1 MNKQSLSGFF
11 VVFCLCAALCA
22 VPALAYTDVAEDDAF
37 FEAVVKAEQYGLMN
51 GTGEGLFE
59 PDEPVSRAMMVT
71 ILGRALGAPA
81 GQYGQPD
88 FADVAPG
95 SWYAPYVAW
104 AAQSG
109 IASGV
114 GGGRFEPERT
124 VTRQE
129 AAVFILRAYQEAGLG
144 PQGAWSIQLD
154 YADLAQ
160 VAQWAYEGVSYCTLK
175 GVMGDINGRFEPGGE
190 VSRGDATVMAVALFD
205 DVTQELYENA
215 VADAVEAEPGEVY
228 PLVTLIPGAPMTTW
242 DDNGRVLLLTWHDDP
257 QSYPAGQDAVLK
269 DGEVW
274 TFTDGEIRSWY
285 QDEGRDAPSLTL
297 RLEQLIGLPRDSG
310 YTHVSALWARPQDL
324 LRPAYSTDVADD
336 RMDNYFSGQTDE
348 EYLAWFEENI
358 EWSYTQSA
366 WPWTRLGYTYDWSL
380 YGGEYGLTEFVIV
393 PDSTVS
399 VEFTLT
405 TQEFIEWLGQ

>member
-1 MNKQSLSGFF
+1 M
-11 VVFCLCAALCA
+11 
-22 VPALAYTDVAEDDAF
+22 
-37 FEAVVKAEQYGLMN
+37 
-51 GTGEGLFE
+51 
-59 PDEPVSRAMMVT
+59 
-71 ILGRALGAPA
+71 
-81 GQYGQPD
+81 
-88 FADVAPG
+88 
-95 SWYAPYVAW
+95 
-104 AAQSG
+104 
-109 IASGV
+109 
-114 GGGRFEPERT
+114 
-124 VTRQE
+124 
-129 AAVFILRAYQEAGLG
+129 
-144 PQGAWSIQLD
+144 
-154 YADLAQ
+154 
-160 VAQWAYEGVSYCTLK
+160 
-175 GVMGDINGRFEPGGE
+175 
-190 VSRGDATVMAVALFD
+190 
-205 DVTQELYENA
+205 
-215 VADAVEAEPGEVY
+215 
-228 PLVTLIPGAPMTTW
+228 
-242 DDNGRVLLLTWHDDP
+242 
-257 QSYPAGQDAVLK
+257 LK